1 MKRDLRELLRDLRL
15 LRDNQRHDQVD
26 DCNSAEASE
35 ERKNGQQADNGR
47 VNAEILAQACAY
59 ARYHAVRGTAGQ
71 WSVVCVHILL
81 LSIISTETY
90 AKERRKLQ
98 VTIIYI
104 LPNGSL

>member
-1 MKRDLRELLRDLRL
+1 
-15 LRDNQRHDQVD
+15 
-26 DCNSAEASE
+26 
-35 ERKNGQQADNGR
+35 
-47 VNAEILAQACAY
+47 
-59 ARYHAVRGTAGQ
+59 
-71 WSVVCVHILL
+71 LL